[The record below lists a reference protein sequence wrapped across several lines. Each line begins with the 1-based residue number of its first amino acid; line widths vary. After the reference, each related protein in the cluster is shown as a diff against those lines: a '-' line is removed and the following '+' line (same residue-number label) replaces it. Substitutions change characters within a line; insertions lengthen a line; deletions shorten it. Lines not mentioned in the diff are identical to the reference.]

1 MNKSNKILLGVLSF
15 VVVCVVGFALF
26 SETITVTGTA
36 SASGDFS
43 FEKKCIAGD
52 SRNVY
57 QELKQGGFGT
67 ESCTVNGDTV
77 SISTEL
83 LYPSAFRVYTIEIKN
98 TGAIDGMV
106 KVNEELFPDMSS
118 TLEINSA
125 SLELYNKSNDKLYKT
140 YNYLTDDTPND
151 YGETAPAHLALVTK
165 EGQLLITDELLLA
178 SGRVYQKSSEEYYLK
193 IKPGDTILQYVFATW
208 EERSVQTEYY
218 SKFKFNIDFNI
229 EQFVEDG
236 LTPATDISSC
246 YNGC

>member
-15 VVVCVVGFALF
+15 VVVCVVGYALF

-36 SASGDFS
+36 TARGDFS
-43 FEKKCIAGD
+43 FEKKCFAGD

-57 QELKQGGFGT
+57 QDLEQGGYGT

-77 SISTEL
+77 SISSEL
-83 LYPSAFRVYTIEIKN
+83 LYPSAQRLYTIEMKN

-106 KVNEELFPDMSS
+106 KVNEELFPDQAS
-118 TLEINSA
+118 TLQIKSA
-125 SLELYNKSNDKLYKT
+125 SLELYNKSDDTLYKT
-140 YNYLTDDTPND
+140 YNCLTDDIPGD
-151 YGETAPAHLALVTK
+151 YGETFQIHLALLTK
-165 EGQLLITDELLLA
+165 EGQLLITDELLLS
-178 SGRVYQKSSEEYYLK
+178 SGRVYQKSNEEYYLK
-193 IKPGDTILQYVFATW
+193 IKPGDTLLQYIIAEWVESAK
-208 EERSVQTEYY
+208 QTDYY
-218 SKFKFNIDFNI
+218 SKFKFNVELNI